1 MRRENATHGYNGDH
15 GSSSGLSTDSD
26 GSSATMKPAYDGKRL
41 VRLQTRDV
49 TKYRVGQ
56 QVLNK
61 GREKNLNGLVVD
73 VCVSEHRAGDENGEG
88 RMGRVTIAPYG
99 DEWQGGPE
107 AEDVEEDL
115 AVPDTPAGETRRP
128 GSSQQEHEQGHEQ
141 QRGRRQQQQPDQQH
155 QQQQ

>member
-1 MRRENATHGYNGDH
+1 
-15 GSSSGLSTDSD
+15 
-26 GSSATMKPAYDGKRL
+26 MKPAYDGKRL

-107 AEDVEEDL
+107 AEDVEESS
-115 AVPDTPAGETRRP
+115 TRIAGGRIVVVISRCDPQSTARTICQLQ
-128 GSSQQEHEQGHEQ
+128 SWAQG
-141 QRGRRQQQQPDQQH
+141 RNGKGRS
-155 QQQQ
+155 